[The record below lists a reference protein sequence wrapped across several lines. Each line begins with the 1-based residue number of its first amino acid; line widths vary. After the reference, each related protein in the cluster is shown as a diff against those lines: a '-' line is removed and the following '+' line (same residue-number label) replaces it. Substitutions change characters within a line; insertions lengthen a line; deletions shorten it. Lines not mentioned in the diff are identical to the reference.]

1 MTVKTSI
8 QVESF
13 ELTLTDIHDV
23 GIDRLHGLSVAV
35 GWPHRTEDWAF
46 LLANGQGVAAID
58 PIDRVLGSAM
68 WFPMDENFATIG
80 MVITS
85 PRLQTQGTGRWLM
98 EHILASIPF
107 ARLGLNST
115 RAARRLYRSIGF
127 AIEAPVFQCQ
137 GEARLSEARLSLE
150 TTKPADGAQLRAI
163 KPEDLPDL
171 AALDEIAFGANRQRW
186 LANLLPLSEG
196 VALLR
201 AGKIVAFALSRPFG
215 RGHVIG
221 PVVAASDEDAI
232 AVTRPHVARHQGRF
246 LRLDTRHSSGAFAE
260 FLLESGLSLFDT
272 VTTMSLR
279 APWPVGPKRERDTD
293 GKGHSEP
300 HAITYGLASQ
310 ALG

>member
-1 MTVKTSI
+1 M
-8 QVESF
+8 
-13 ELTLTDIHDV
+13 TLTDIHDV

-98 EHILASIPF
+98 DHILGNISV

-127 AIEAPVFQCQ
+127 AVEAPVFQCQ
-137 GEARLSEARLSLE
+137 GEARLPPE
-150 TTKPADGAQLRAI
+150 TAKPADGAELRAI
-163 KPEDLPDL
+163 TSEDLPDL

-186 LANLLPLSEG
+186 LGNLLPLSEG
-196 VALLR
+196 VVLLR

-215 RGHVIG
+215 RGHVVG

-246 LRLDTRHSSGAFAE
+246 LRLDTRHGSGAFAE
-260 FLLESGLSLFDT
+260 FLQESGLSLFDT

-279 APWPVGPKRERDTD
+279 APWPVGPKGEPDAD
-293 GKGHSEP
+293 DKGHSGP

>member
-23 GIDRLHGLSVAV
+23 GIDHLHGLSVAV

-46 LLANGQGVAAID
+46 LLAHGQGVAAID

-98 EHILASIPF
+98 EHILGSIPV

-137 GEARLSEARLSLE
+137 GEARLPPE
-150 TTKPADGAQLRAI
+150 TAKPADGAELRAI
-163 KPEDLPDL
+163 TSEDLTDL
-171 AALDEIAFGANRQRW
+171 AALDELAFGANRQRW
-186 LANLLPLSEG
+186 LGNLLPLSEG
-196 VALLR
+196 VALVR
-201 AGKIVAFALSRPFG
+201 AGKIAAFALSRPFG

-246 LRLDTRHSSGAFAE
+246 LRLDTRHGSGAFAE

-279 APWPVGPKRERDTD
+279 APWPVGPKGQPSADD
-293 GKGHSEP
+293 KGHSEP

>member
-98 EHILASIPF
+98 DHILGNISV

-127 AIEAPVFQCQ
+127 AVEAPVFQCQ
-137 GEARLSEARLSLE
+137 GEARLSPE
-150 TTKPADGAQLRAI
+150 TVKPADSSQLRAI
-163 KPEDLPDL
+163 KPEDLPEI

-186 LANLLPLSEG
+186 LGNLLPLSEG
-196 VALLR
+196 VVLLR

-215 RGHVIG
+215 RGHVVG

-246 LRLDTRHSSGAFAE
+246 LRLDTRHGSGAFAE
-260 FLLESGLSLFDT
+260 FLQESGLSLFDT

-279 APWPVGPKRERDTD
+279 APWPVGPKGEPDAD
-293 GKGHSEP
+293 DKGHSGP

>member
-68 WFPMDENFATIG
+68 WFPMDEHFATIG

-98 EHILASIPF
+98 DHILGNISV

-127 AIEAPVFQCQ
+127 AVEAPVFQCQ
-137 GEARLSEARLSLE
+137 GEARLPPE
-150 TTKPADGAQLRAI
+150 TAKPADGAELRAI
-163 KPEDLPDL
+163 TSEDLPEI
-171 AALDEIAFGANRQRW
+171 ATLDEIAFGANRQRW
-186 LANLLPLSEG
+186 LGNLLPLSEG
-196 VALLR
+196 VVLLR

-215 RGHVIG
+215 RGHVVG

-232 AVTRPHVARHQGRF
+232 AVTRPHVARYQGRF
-246 LRLDTRHSSGAFAE
+246 LRLDTRHGSGAFAE
-260 FLLESGLSLFDT
+260 FLQESGLSLFDT

-279 APWPVGPKRERDTD
+279 APWPVGPKGEPDAD
-293 GKGHSEP
+293 DKGHSGP